1 MMDLWTVLMPLLL
14 ADVVNPVLFGFIVY
28 AAGTKSP
35 VATSMAA
42 LLGHTLAYFSVG
54 LVLAPGIEFLEK
66 RLAVPHSIDFAIGIC
81 VGLLLVWAA
90 IVSFKKKEIP
100 RVKEYEGLSPLKA
113 FGLGAV
119 VNFLGTPFA
128 LPYFAVLGQILK
140 ADLPAFD
147 AILVLVGY
155 NFLYALPFML
165 VPLLV
170 VALGDASTSLIKR
183 ISTWVEQVSSYLMP
197 VMLTLVGLALVLDGL
212 LFFVTQK
219 GLF

>member
-35 VATSMAA
+35 VTTSMAA
-42 LLGHTLAYFSVG
+42 LLGHTLAYFCVG

-66 RLAVPHSIDFAIGIC
+66 RLAAPHSIDFAIGIC

-100 RVKEYEGLSPLKA
+100 RTKEYEGLSPLKA
-113 FGLGAV
+113 FGLGAI

-140 ADLPAFD
+140 ADLPTFD

-197 VMLTLVGLALVLDGL
+197 VMLTLLGVALVLDGL
-212 LFFVTQK
+212 SFFVTQK